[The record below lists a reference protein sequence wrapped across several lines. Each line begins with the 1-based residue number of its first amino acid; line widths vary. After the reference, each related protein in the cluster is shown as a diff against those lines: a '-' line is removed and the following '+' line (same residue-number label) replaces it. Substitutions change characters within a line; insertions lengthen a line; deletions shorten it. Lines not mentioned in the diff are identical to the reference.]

1 MSARLALSCL
11 CVLGLAACS
20 SGGGVT
26 TGSLLGEES
35 NSGAAAAVQS
45 TNDPTSRA
53 LQVGAVSARAG
64 KCGYHFDAAALKS
77 RYLAYEAEQG
87 TPVADLGRIET
98 VYNTGFNG
106 VLKAVAEDPNYCNA
120 SRTASI
126 KSDLTRHLAG
136 DYTPPPQQVAK
147 AADQG
152 FLGGFFESDSVE
164 SGPAFGSDSWWDGQ
178 RDKIP

>member
-11 CVLGLAACS
+11 CFLGLAACS

-26 TGSLLGEES
+26 TGSLLGDEP

-53 LQVGAVSARAG
+53 LQVGAVSARAAR
-64 KCGYHFDAAALKS
+64 CGYNFDASALKS

-87 TPVADLGRIET
+87 AQVVDLGRIET
-98 VYNTGFNG
+98 VYDTGFNG
-106 VLKAVAEDPNYCNA
+106 VVKAAAQDPDYCNA
-120 SRTASI
+120 TRTASI

-136 DYTPPPQQVAK
+136 DYSAPPKQVAK
-147 AADQG
+147 ASDQG
-152 FLGGFFESDSVE
+152 FLGGFFESDSVD
-164 SGPAFGSDSWWDGQ
+164 SGPAFGSDSWWEGQ
-178 RDKIP
+178 RDKVP

>member
-26 TGSLLGEES
+26 TGSLLGGDES
-35 NSGAAAAVQS
+35 TEGTPAVQS
-45 TNDPTSRA
+45 TSTPTSRA
-53 LQVGAVSARAG
+53 LQVGSLSARAT
-64 KCGYHFDAAALKS
+64 KCGYNFDASALKS

-87 TPVADLGRIET
+87 AQVVDLGRLES
-98 VYNTGFNG
+98 VYDTGYNG
-106 VLKAVAEDPNYCNA
+106 VLKAAAQEADYCNA

-126 KSDLTRHLAG
+126 KADLTRHLAG

-147 AADQG
+147 ASDQG
-152 FLGGFFESDSVE
+152 FLGGLFESDSVE
-164 SGPAFGSDSWWDGQ
+164 TGPAFGSDSWWESQ
-178 RDKIP
+178 RDKVP